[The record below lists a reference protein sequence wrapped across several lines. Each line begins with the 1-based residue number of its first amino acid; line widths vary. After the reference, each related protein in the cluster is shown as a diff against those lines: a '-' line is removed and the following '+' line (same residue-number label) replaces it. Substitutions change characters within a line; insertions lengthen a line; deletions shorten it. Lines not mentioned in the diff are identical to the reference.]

1 MNNLEAL
8 DYGIKIKE
16 SNILSYSIDSELLL
30 ANVLNLTREKLLIS
44 LKNQITK
51 KIFGLQKINL
61 QTKKKSQ
68 LHIF

>member
-1 MNNLEAL
+1 MNYLEAL
-8 DYGIKIKE
+8 NCGNKILRE

-51 KIFGLQKINL
+51 KNI
-61 QTKKKSQ
+61 
-68 LHIF
+68 

>member
-1 MNNLEAL
+1 MNYLEAL
-8 DYGIKIKE
+8 NCGNKILRE

-51 KIFGLQKINL
+51 KKYLSYKKLIYRR
-61 QTKKKSQ
+61 KKK
-68 LHIF
+68 